1 MNAMEEW
8 IMIFYMH
15 QIPDSN
21 ILHLKSSWIQIFDK
35 SDFHQSP
42 NKKYSSTEHW
52 AQPRLINDSK
62 TPEQSAD
69 QY

>member
-21 ILHLKSSWIQIFDK
+21 ISHLKSS
-35 SDFHQSP
+35 
-42 NKKYSSTEHW
+42 
-52 AQPRLINDSK
+52 
-62 TPEQSAD
+62 
-69 QY
+69 